1 MLLVVEDISLS
12 CLVLRSDNDNRAVL
26 FVLFIDKVNECK
38 GFPPPHSLSPFFVFS
53 LSLSPFFVFS
63 LSLSL
68 DSDAER
74 QEKEREKERK
84 KERRR
89 EAERRRTDLYV

>member
-1 MLLVVEDISLS
+1 MLVVVEDISLS

-38 GFPPPHSLSPFFVFS
+38 GFPPL
-53 LSLSPFFVFS
+53 S

-84 KERRR
+84 KERKK
-89 EAERRRTDLYV
+89 ERS